1 MDSDADAQAPECDPV
16 TDSLHCMT
24 TGVFVD
30 SVGGQDTND
39 GTQSSPVKTVA
50 KALALAK
57 SQSKPSVFLCKGSYG
72 AVTLN
77 TASTAATSLYGGF
90 DCSTWAYDQSNK
102 TLIASLD
109 STPALRITGF
119 ADSIVISD
127 LSFESKDA
135 NNPGDSSIAIF
146 IANSQD
152 VTLRRVTAT
161 AGAGA
166 AGTNPGAPPTN
177 LVTKSAAA
185 AVDATGAGPTEC
197 DCTNG
202 SKSIGGVGGNGG
214 NNPMSGQPGSSNP
227 SVGESGWGTGGAA
240 YKAGPPPTTCGPGNT
255 GANASLG
262 GSGGAGAASWGTLD
276 ADGWHPADGN
286 PGTAGNPGQGGGG
299 GGGGQST
306 TGGGGGS
313 GACGGCGGAG
323 GFGGGGGGASIAV
336 ASYMSTVTI
345 TGGSFTSSAGGVGG
359 KGGDGEVGGSG
370 PAGGDV
376 VAGDDGAGCKGGSG
390 GNGAGG
396 GGGGGGAGGLS
407 VSILWL
413 GGTMTRDPSTLV
425 MMGAGGTQGMLGN
438 PGGGGKNSSGQ
449 GPSGIANASDGC
461 VGISQTMLD
470 LTPDGGS

>member
-30 SVGGQDTND
+30 SVGGQDAND

-90 DCSTWAYDQSNK
+90 DCNTWAYDQSNK
-102 TLIASLD
+102 TLIASPD
-109 STPALRITGF
+109 GTPALRITGF

-135 NNPGDSSIAIF
+135 GNPGDSSIAIF
-146 IANSQD
+146 IANSD

-161 AGAGA
+161 AGVGA
-166 AGTNPGAPPTN
+166 SGVTPGAPPTN
-177 LVTKSAAA
+177 LVTKTAAA

-214 NNPMSGQPGSSNP
+214 NNPMGGQAGSSNP
-227 SVGESGWGTGGAA
+227 SAASPRNNGGAGYTA
-240 YKAGPPPTTCGPGNT
+240 DNGTCIPGSY
-255 GANASLG
+255 GVNASLG

-313 GACGGCGGAG
+313 GACGDCGGAG
-323 GFGGGGGGASIAV
+323 GLGGGGGGASIAV

-359 KGGDGEVGGSG
+359 KGGDGESGGQGPIGGGFADDPNHGCTGGTGGS
-370 PAGGDV
+370 
-376 VAGDDGAGCKGGSG
+376 
-390 GNGAGG
+390 GAGG

-413 GGTMTRDPSTLV
+413 GGTMTRDDSTLV
-425 MMGAGGTQGMLGN
+425 MPGAGGVSGLGGTFGLGGN
-438 PGGGGKNSSGQ
+438 TGTAAPPG
-449 GPSGIANASDGC
+449 ADNATAGR